1 MYELRTEQT
10 FPRPIEEVFAF
21 FADAGN
27 LARITPEWLEFQIQ
41 TPLPLEMRAGALID
55 YTIKLRGIPIE
66 WRSEITHWAPP
77 HLFIDTQVRGPYEV
91 WTHEHRFTVVEARG
105 GGGGGAGAGEL
116 AAAVMMTDTVRY
128 QPPMAALTWK
138 SFVGPEVER
147 IFRFREQ
154 AMREIFGQIGEA
166 TLEHQEVR

>member
-27 LARITPEWLEFQIQ
+27 LARITPEWLEFQIE
-41 TPLPLEMRAGALID
+41 TPLPLEMRVGALLD
-55 YTIKLRGIPIE
+55 YTIKLRGIPIR
-66 WRSEITHWAPP
+66 WRTEITHWEPS
-77 HLFIDTQVRGPYEV
+77 HRFIDTQVKGPYEV
-91 WTHEHRFTVVEARG
+91 WIHEHRFAAVERQG
-105 GGGGGAGAGEL
+105 GGSGGSSEKTT
-116 AAAVMMTDTVRY
+116 AVKMSDSVRY